1 MMRMLETESTPYW
14 YLNIAFVSLKVKCF
28 NKHNPFVNKE
38 KSVVLFLV
46 KLSEHT
52 FLEEIPIAKTKDS
65 LFLDS

>member
-14 YLNIAFVSLKVKCF
+14 YLNIAFVPLKVKYF
-28 NKHNPFVNKE
+28 NKHNPCVNKE

-52 FLEEIPIAKTKDS
+52 FLEESPIAKTKDG

>member
-1 MMRMLETESTPYW
+1 MMRMFETVSTPH
-14 YLNIAFVSLKVKCF
+14 LNLTHVPLKVKCF

-52 FLEEIPIAKTKDS
+52 FMEESPTTKTKDG